1 MEYFP
6 LFLAIL
12 ATYLILA
19 FADYYTTLAVLKSGR
34 GKEANPLMAPLV
46 EAGEPALWAQLASG
60 ALSAILYAF
69 GPEQALVGMTL
80 VVFLKAIVVL
90 NNSINAYLVVSK
102 SKR

>member
-6 LFLAIL
+6 LFLALL

-34 GKEANPLMAPLV
+34 GVEANPLMAPLIR
-46 EAGEPALWAQLASG
+46 AGEPALWAQLASG
-60 ALSAILYAF
+60 ALSALLYVVS
-69 GPEQALVGMTL
+69 PEQALVGITL

-90 NNSINAYLVVSK
+90 NNSINAYLVMSK
-102 SKR
+102 SKK